1 MNATVRR
8 RFEVNVGN
16 SVDSRRN
23 SHCFQEAKDKE
34 VMQQNIGK
42 ANAVPSI
49 TELPR

>member
-1 MNATVRR
+1 
-8 RFEVNVGN
+8 VNVGK

-23 SHCFQEAKDKE
+23 SHCFRERKDKE

-42 ANAVPSI
+42 ANAAPSI